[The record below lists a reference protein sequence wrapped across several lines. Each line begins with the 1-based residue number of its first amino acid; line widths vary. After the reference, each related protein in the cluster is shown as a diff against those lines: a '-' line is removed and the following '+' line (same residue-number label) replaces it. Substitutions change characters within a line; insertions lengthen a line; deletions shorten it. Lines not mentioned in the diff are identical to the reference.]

1 MVRRLAQLALVQV
14 LVQVLVR
21 ALVLVQVRA
30 LALVQVRALVQALAQ
45 LPRRVL
51 LRQVLFHCLHRK
63 QC

>member
-1 MVRRLAQLALVQV
+1 MVRRLAQLVLALVQV
-14 LVQVLVR
+14 LVLVR
-21 ALVLVQVRA
+21 ALVQVLALV
-30 LALVQVRALVQALAQ
+30 LVQVRALVQALAQ